1 MAIQLDGVAVP
12 ASLVSRGLYK
22 FNAPQIV
29 AYNGQ
34 GKAVAAGSPTVDWT
48 FPYMTATEFAYFET
62 TLLAGANS
70 KILATNRLWNRLMT
84 ETAYSSVVLERPEFE
99 GYNGNVYRNVKIKIT
114 QVTV

>member
-12 ASLVSRGLYK
+12 ASMVSRGVYK

-29 AYNGQ
+29 AYNGR
-34 GKAVAAGSPTVDWT
+34 GEAVAAGLPTVDWT
-48 FPYMTATEFAYFET
+48 FRFMLPAEFAYFET

-70 KILATNRLWNRLMT
+70 KILTNNRLWNRLMT
-84 ETAYSSVVLERPEFE
+84 ETAYSSVVLERPEFD
-99 GYNGNVYRNVKIKIT
+99 GYNGWRYQNVSIKIT